1 MSLMN
6 GIFGVAIPG
15 SQADYEEHMQTLR
28 RVDAERQKYEYELE
42 KAKYNQAMNMAQSS
56 MFGQQQYASHQG
68 LGGVRPKQ
76 QQAVP
81 RFNPNESEAFQIP
94 MSQLVTMWRLKH
106 GEEWV
111 DMQRSRPP
119 SGKDFYTDALD
130 RLDRASKLEMFDGWC
145 RLKED
150 A

>member
-1 MSLMN
+1 M
-6 GIFGVAIPG
+6 GIFDGVTGGQGGLTKEDAAY
-15 SQADYEEHMQTLR
+15 QQQLR
-28 RVDAERQKYEYELE
+28 RVDAERQKYEYEIEKAKYEIEKAKYEIE
-42 KAKYNQAMNMAQSS
+42 KAKYN
-56 MFGQQQYASHQG
+56 QG

-111 DMQRSRPP
+111 DMQRARPP

-130 RLDRASKLEMFDGWC
+130 RLDRASKLELFDGWC

>member
-1 MSLMN
+1 MSLME
-6 GIFGVAIPG
+6 GIFGSPD
-15 SQADYEEHMQTLR
+15 SQADYEAYMAQQAMQGSILG
-28 RVDAERQKYEYELE
+28 QQ
-42 KAKYNQAMNMAQSS
+42 YNQVI
-56 MFGQQQYASHQG
+56 GQAIQNQK
-68 LGGVRPKQ
+68 RPKPM
-76 QQAVP
+76 P

-111 DMQRSRPP
+111 DMQRVRPP